1 VDLRVLDTG
10 PGEPAMNMA
19 LDEALLL
26 GGGPPVLRLYQWQP
40 HAMSL
45 GYFQESAPFRALPDS
60 LPIVRRLTGG
70 GAILHGEELTFS
82 VVVDAELLPRHIEDS
97 YVLLHDAVLSA
108 LRGVGVPSERLRTG
122 HAAAPRGA
130 AAWCFQEPGRG
141 DLVTPAGR
149 KLLGSAQR
157 RVNKPRPRVLHHG
170 SLVLRAPELTPFCG
184 SVADA
189 QDPDAVLP
197 ALRRSVIAGIA
208 AALDLRPCPGVP
220 TAEEAGLADRLR
232 TRYLD
237 PAFTFRR

>member
-10 PGEPAMNMA
+10 PGEPAFNMA

-26 GGGPPVLRLYQWQP
+26 GGGPPVLRLYQWRP
-40 HAMSL
+40 HAVSL
-45 GYFQESAPFRALPDS
+45 GYFQDSAPFRTLPAA

-82 VVVDAELLPRHIEDS
+82 VVVDAELLPRDIEDS
-97 YVLLHDAVLSA
+97 YSLLHDAVVAA
-108 LRGVGVPSERLRTG
+108 LRSVGVPSERLLAGARP
-122 HAAAPRGA
+122 APRGG

-157 RVNKPRPRVLHHG
+157 RVQKPRPRVLHHG

-184 SVADA
+184 SIADS

-197 ALRRSVIAGIA
+197 ALQRGVIAGIA
-208 AALDLRPCPGVP
+208 EALDLRPSSGVL
-220 TAEEAGLADRLR
+220 TADEGRLAEALR
-232 TRYLD
+232 GRYLD